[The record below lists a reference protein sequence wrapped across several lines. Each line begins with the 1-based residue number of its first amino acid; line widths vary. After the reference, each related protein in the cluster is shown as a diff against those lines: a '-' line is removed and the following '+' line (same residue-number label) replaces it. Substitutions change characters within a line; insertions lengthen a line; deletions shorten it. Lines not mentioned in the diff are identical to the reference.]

1 MLTVDGLVT
10 AYGSVEVLHG
20 VALTAKPG
28 EITCVMGR
36 NGVGK
41 TTLLR
46 TIMGQ
51 IRAKAGS
58 VRLRDRDL
66 TNAPAHVRARAGIAL
81 VPQGRE
87 IFPKLSV
94 RENLEI
100 GFSARG
106 AIDQTAVEAGM
117 AMFPILKEFA
127 KRNGGDLSGGQ
138 QQQLAIARA
147 LVGRPSVLLL
157 DEPTEGIQ
165 PNIIEEIG
173 RVLQRLA
180 GEGMA
185 IVLVEQYL
193 DFVTGIGHRFAIMD
207 RGAIVAEG
215 ATDGLTPAVV
225 GKWLSV

>member
-1 MLTVDGLVT
+1 MLALDGIVT

-20 VALTAKPG
+20 VSLTAKPG

-51 IRAKAGS
+51 LRAKAGS
-58 VRLRDRDL
+58 VRLKDQDL
-66 TNAPAHVRARAGIAL
+66 SQAPAHLRARAGIAL

-100 GFSARG
+100 AFSARG
-106 AIDQTAVEAGM
+106 TIDQAAVEAGM
-117 AMFPILKEFA
+117 TMFPILKEFA

-147 LVGRPSVLLL
+147 LVGKPSVLLL

-193 DFVTGIGHRFAIMD
+193 EFVKGIGHRFAIMD
-207 RGAIVAEG
+207 RGAIVAQG
-215 ATDGLTPAVV
+215 TTDGLTPEVV